1 MPLFRRAKIINNF
14 GLIIDCTDKLLS
26 NWRARP
32 SQHIHCDIVQQCQK
46 LLLEIFGLISFDYDL
61 ETLDECNSSQN
72 ELTKAL
78 HDFMSTFEWIFLL
91 PSIVGTI
98 YTKLSPQHRRA
109 KAIIER
115 YIYQMI
121 DNEMA
126 ETQESIAQRKRTCLI
141 ASLVASLQ
149 ENEEAEAKKS
159 ENEKKGKIYVIRVC
173 LLMTEGR
180 PLFHFLK
187 MISIS

>member
-1 MPLFRRAKIINNF
+1 
-14 GLIIDCTDKLLS
+14 
-26 NWRARP
+26 
-32 SQHIHCDIVQQCQK
+32 
-46 LLLEIFGLISFDYDL
+46 
-61 ETLDECNSSQN
+61 
-72 ELTKAL
+72 
-78 HDFMSTFEWIFLL
+78 
-91 PSIVGTI
+91 
-98 YTKLSPQHRRA
+98 
-109 KAIIER
+109 
-115 YIYQMI
+115 MI

>member
-14 GLIIDCTDKLLS
+14 DLIIDCTDKLLS

-78 HDFMSTFEWIFLL
+78 HDFMSIFEWIFFL
-91 PSIVGTI
+91 PPILGTI

-141 ASLVASLQ
+141 LHWLPHCKRT
-149 ENEEAEAKKS
+149 KKRKRKRVKMR
-159 ENEKKGKIYVIRVC
+159 KKVKF
-173 LLMTEGR
+173 M
-180 PLFHFLK
+180 
-187 MISIS
+187 